1 MIIALTEY
9 ARLHNRSGD
18 TLRRLAESGALK
30 TAKKIGRNWTVDSEE
45 AYPSK
50 KRTTPK
56 PITVVSLFSGCGGMD
71 LGLIGGFDWK
81 TLLQDRL

>member
-50 KRTTPK
+50 KTDNSK
-56 PITVVSLFSGCGGMD
+56 AHHGCFSI
-71 LGLIGGFDWK
+71 LRLRRYGF
-81 TLLQDRL
+81 RSYRRF

>member
-30 TAKKIGRNWTVDSEE
+30 N
-45 AYPSK
+45 SK
-50 KRTTPK
+50 KKSGEIGLLIARKRIRQKNGQLQSPLR
-56 PITVVSLFSGCGGMD
+56 LFLYSPVAAVW
-71 LGLIGGFDWK
+71 I
-81 TLLQDRL
+81 